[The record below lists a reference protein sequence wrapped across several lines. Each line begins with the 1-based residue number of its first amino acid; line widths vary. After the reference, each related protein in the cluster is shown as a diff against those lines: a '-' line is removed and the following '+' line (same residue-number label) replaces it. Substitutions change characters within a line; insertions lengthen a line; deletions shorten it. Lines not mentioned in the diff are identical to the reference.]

1 MKARPASVSS
11 TTGETS
17 AGLVPNAR
25 PSNSGFGRRE
35 FLRRA
40 VLACGAL
47 AVPQVIPG
55 SALGLDGAVAPS
67 ERIVMGGIGLGGRG
81 GYDLSILLQFPEVQF
96 IAVCDVQKPHRDLR
110 DLLSAHSDI
119 EAVLI
124 ATGDRWHTP
133 ASLMAMQAG
142 KDVFCEKPCAMTVA
156 EGQTLVETARR
167 HGRIF
172 QAGMQRLSEP
182 NFVFCDELA
191 RSGRLGQVQT
201 VRAHI
206 LPWKTS
212 TDMLPAQPEPE
223 RETLD

>member
-96 IAVCDVQKPHRDLR
+96 IAVCDVQKPRRDAAKQTADGKYGNKDCATHRDLR

-124 ATGDRWHTP
+124 ATGDRWQIGR
-133 ASLMAMQAG
+133 AS
-142 KDVFCEKPCAMTVA
+142 C
-156 EGQTLVETARR
+156 
-167 HGRIF
+167 
-172 QAGMQRLSEP
+172 
-182 NFVFCDELA
+182 
-191 RSGRLGQVQT
+191 
-201 VRAHI
+201 
-206 LPWKTS
+206 
-212 TDMLPAQPEPE
+212 
-223 RETLD
+223 RESV